1 MNRRDQILKKRGHS
15 RRLLSVLLA
24 LVMLLS
30 LLPTAVFAA
39 DPTPKA
45 TLVTDASTLKAG
57 DQIILAASAS
67 GKTYAAGSLS
77 GKFFTSIETDPTDPA
92 DTVEI
97 FTLGGEAGKWT
108 LTASDGKQIYTADAK
123 ALNNTGKGTG
133 TWTIAIDDSGL
144 ATVAS
149 TDSACG
155 RILYNVKFPRFL
167 NYTSD
172 TNVSMLLP
180 SIYKLAGAAE
190 PGDPTPSEPIPGLV
204 SISEALAGENGKDF
218 TVQGV
223 VTLVDGQNI
232 YLQDA
237 TGGICLRLGSKTSEI
252 ALGDTIYGTGKRA
265 EYNKLPQ
272 LGSGTFK

>member
-30 LLPTAVFAA
+30 LLPTAVFA
-39 DPTPKA
+39 DTTPKA
-45 TLVTDASTLKAG
+45 TLITDASTLKAG

-108 LTASDGKQIYTADAK
+108 LTASDGKQIYSADAK

-155 RILYNVKFPRFL
+155 RILYNVKFP
-167 NYTSD
+167 
-172 TNVSMLLP
+172 
-180 SIYKLAGAAE
+180 
-190 PGDPTPSEPIPGLV
+190 
-204 SISEALAGENGKDF
+204 
-218 TVQGV
+218 
-223 VTLVDGQNI
+223 
-232 YLQDA
+232 
-237 TGGICLRLGSKTSEI
+237 GS
-252 ALGDTIYGTGKRA
+252 
-265 EYNKLPQ
+265 
-272 LGSGTFK
+272 

>member
-1 MNRRDQILKKRGHS
+1 MKKIGHS

-39 DPTPKA
+39 DPAPKA

-92 DTVEI
+92 DKVEI
-97 FTLGGEAGKWT
+97 FTLGGEAGAWT
-108 LTASDGKQIYTADAK
+108 LTASDGKQLYTNAAK

-133 TWTIAIDDSGL
+133 TWTIAIDANGL

-155 RILYNVKFPRFL
+155 RILYNVNSPRFL
-167 NYTSD
+167 NYTSA

-232 YLQDA
+232 YL
-237 TGGICLRLGSKTSEI
+237 
-252 ALGDTIYGTGKRA
+252 
-265 EYNKLPQ
+265 
-272 LGSGTFK
+272 